1 LSLADL
7 DLPALQKRIQAAYAI
22 DDPLLQ
28 KFRAYA
34 RQLNDRVKP
43 LRKHSV
49 NAVSIVA
56 ADGGDNRLVF
66 NPATLELVRVA
77 DSRGVECALDVIPSS
92 ATAAELD
99 KRGTAGDPSAVP
111 SMVRLCEDLGKPV
124 SGLSYLFGG
133 LGKSG
138 KSTGAMRCYRDI
150 VEWAVLY
157 DLICN
162 PTLSWGGDTIL
173 VREGLLRTKSF
184 KRSLFPQIDKKLRE
198 SVSRHEKLKVKLSIV
213 GVAKQSAVLG
223 RLAVALELEGVFHRD
238 YPCYVEVPS
247 EVERDCYNYDMTWL
261 ETYESLAAQG
271 ERAEEA
277 VGDDPKFLYQ
287 SMGKMYLVKFGDRS
301 LDPVWPVDIAIW
313 DAADAPRILG
323 QLTSDAQQG
332 FPIPDFP
339 MCIQR
344 AHENAKLTGLEVRVL
359 QDALIKG
366 ICEGL
371 TPEQVER
378 ITRMDYLGRSL
389 AALRYKVG

>member
-1 LSLADL
+1 MSLADL
-7 DLPALQKRIQAAYAI
+7 DLATLRERILKAYQI

-28 KFRAYA
+28 KFREYA
-34 RQLNDRVKP
+34 RQLKDRVRP
-43 LRKHSV
+43 LRKYSV

-92 ATAAELD
+92 AKAPELD
-99 KRGTAGDPSAVP
+99 KRGTAGDPQAVP
-111 SMVRLCEDLGKPV
+111 SLVRLCQDLATSV

-133 LGKSG
+133 LGTSG

-162 PTLSWGGDTIL
+162 PALNWGGDTIL

-184 KRSLFPQIDKKLRE
+184 KRSLFPKIDLKLRE
-198 SVSRHEKLKVKLSIV
+198 AVRRHADRKVKLSIV

-238 YPCYVEVPS
+238 YPCYVEVPP

-261 ETYESLAAQG
+261 ETYESLQAQTQEG
-271 ERAEEA
+271 E
-277 VGDDPKFLYQ
+277 GDNPADPKFLYQ
-287 SMGKMYLVKFGDRS
+287 SMGKMFLVKFGDRS
-301 LDPVWPVDIAIW
+301 LDPVWPVDIAVW
-313 DAADAPRILG
+313 DAADAARILG

-344 AHENAKLTGLEVRVL
+344 AHENAKLTGLEIRVL
-359 QDALIKG
+359 QDALIQG
-366 ICEGL
+366 ICAGL